1 MNKIK
6 QTRRTSYRSSLH
18 LNVASSLYNSIT
30 NKDKN
35 DVDEERDNKRLTEN
49 VVNMKALFVV
59 MNTT

>member
-1 MNKIK
+1 M
-6 QTRRTSYRSSLH
+6 H

-35 DVDEERDNKRLTEN
+35 DVDEERDKKRLTEN
-49 VVNMKALFVV
+49 VVNMKAIFVV

>member
-6 QTRRTSYRSSLH
+6 QPRRTSYRSSLH
-18 LNVASSLYNSIT
+18 LNVASSLNNSIT

-49 VVNMKALFVV
+49 VVNMKAIVV